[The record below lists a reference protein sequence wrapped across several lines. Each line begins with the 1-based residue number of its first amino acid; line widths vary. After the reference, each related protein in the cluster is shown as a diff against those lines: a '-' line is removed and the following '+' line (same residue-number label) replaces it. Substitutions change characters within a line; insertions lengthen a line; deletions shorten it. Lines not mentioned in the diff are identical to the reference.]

1 MKFRSFN
8 RILIAGILSAL
19 VLTGCT
25 SGDKSASS
33 ASSAASGSSSAS
45 SSVSS
50 SSAADVSTQPEQQPE
65 PQKEPEQKPEVKP
78 EPEKKPDP
86 KPEPEQKPA
95 PKPEPEKKP
104 EPEQKPA
111 PEEKPVPQPSGS
123 YNFSKPAPKHEAVDL
138 SYFDDAA
145 FIGDSRTDG
154 FMIYSGIGRGKNL
167 TSNGL
172 SIFKLGTKKA
182 LTINGKEMTLLEALA
197 QQQYGKVY
205 LSLGINELGYNND
218 NGFYQSYC
226 DAIDQ
231 IRKLQPNAVIY
242 IQGLIPVNEKRVAET
257 SKRSYLENNHLRV
270 YNDLMKKVAKE
281 KQVVFLD
288 LYSEFVDG
296 NGALPY
302 DSSKDGVHLNG
313 KACKKWLGYLQTH
326 TVDYSTL
333 YKG

>member
-8 RILIAGILSAL
+8 RLMIAGILSAL
-19 VLTGCT
+19 VLTGCA

-33 ASSAASGSSSAS
+33 DSASGSASASAS

-50 SSAADVSTQPEQQPE
+50 SASASSAESSTQPEQ
-65 PQKEPEQKPEVKP
+65 
-78 EPEKKPDP
+78 
-86 KPEPEQKPA
+86 
-95 PKPEPEKKP
+95 KPEPEKKP
-104 EPEQKPA
+104 EEKKPEQKPEQEK
-111 PEEKPVPQPSGS
+111 PKEEKPQEKKPEPKPVEEKPAPQPTGA
-123 YNFSKPAPKHEAVDL
+123 YNFSKPAPKNEAVDL

-154 FMIYSGIGRGKNL
+154 FLLYSGIGRGKNL

-205 LSLGINELGYNND
+205 LSLGINELGYKDD
-218 NGFYQSYC
+218 NGFYKSYC

-257 SKRSYLENNHLRV
+257 SKRAYLENDHLRV
-270 YNDLMKKVAKE
+270 YNDLMKKAAKE

-288 LYSEFVDG
+288 LYSDFVDG
-296 NGALPY
+296 NGSLPY

-326 TVDYSTL
+326 TVDYNTL
-333 YKG
+333 YKS